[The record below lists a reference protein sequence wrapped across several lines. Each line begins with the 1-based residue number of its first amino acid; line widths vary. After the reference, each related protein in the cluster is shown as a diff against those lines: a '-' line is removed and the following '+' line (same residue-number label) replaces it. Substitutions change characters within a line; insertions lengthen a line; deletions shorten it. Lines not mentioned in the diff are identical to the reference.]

1 MATSSSLEDIVRAI
15 AQSIMQA
22 QHMVEKEQ
30 VSNFATFFTDDRE
43 PTTID
48 ICLPATHST
57 AKPDDKVHYRLPLL
71 ALVPH
76 SSLVIGEAEVDLD
89 LELGDFEEVD
99 RDSDSDNDAIL
110 NQTGKAAPA
119 QKKAMLM
126 VSASGAKSANRSL
139 AHIKLK
145 LQAAE
150 KTEGLARLLDD
161 VIKCQGMTGLI
172 NPSAKEPGP

>member
-1 MATSSSLEDIVRAI
+1 MRAI

-30 VSNFATFFTDDRE
+30 VSNFATFFTDDRQ

-48 ICLPATHST
+48 IQLPATHST
-57 AKPDDKVHYRLPLL
+57 AKPDDMVHYRLPLL

-99 RDSDSDNDAIL
+99 RASDSDNDAIL
-110 NQTGKAAPA
+110 TQTGKAAPA
-119 QKKAMLM
+119 KKRATLM
-126 VSASGAKSANRSL
+126 VSASSATKSASRSI

-145 LQAAE
+145 LLAAE
-150 KTEGLARLLDD
+150 KTEGLARLIDD
-161 VIKCQGMTGLI
+161 VIKGQGMTDLVQ
-172 NPSAKEPGP
+172 PSAEEPGT